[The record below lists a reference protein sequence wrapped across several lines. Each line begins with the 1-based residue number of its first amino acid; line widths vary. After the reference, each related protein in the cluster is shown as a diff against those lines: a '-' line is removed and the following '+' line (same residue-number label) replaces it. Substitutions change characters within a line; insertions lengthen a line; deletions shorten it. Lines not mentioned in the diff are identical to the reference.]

1 MPLFTKQQ
9 TLCFYFACP
18 VHCKLPQF
26 SLEIGGNI
34 VTEKQILML
43 SIGTLFF
50 NIIQPNGDFNYKQ
63 YIPEENYLQFSCLIN
78 AYMDHQVRHPLLE
91 IRSHAINECVFLLIS
106 PKSMC
111 LPYLSNCSSRRQQ
124 RMPTKRQTHKV
135 KLPSSLICVLI
146 LFEANFK
153 CFK

>member
-63 YIPEENYLQFSCLIN
+63 YITEENYLQFSCLIN
-78 AYMDHQVRHPLLE
+78 AYMDHQVQHPLLG
-91 IRSHAINECVFLLIS
+91 IRSHTINECVFLLIS
-106 PKSMC
+106 PKS
-111 LPYLSNCSSRRQQ
+111 
-124 RMPTKRQTHKV
+124 V
-135 KLPSSLICVLI
+135 SSLPLK
-146 LFEANFK
+146 LFQQETTKDAYKEANSQSEITVFFNM
-153 CFK
+153 CFNII